1 MVNVLVT
8 GSSGFIGN
16 ALVLALRERGYNV
29 KGTVRETNKTSN
41 PKSKSI
47 FYCNINSE
55 TDWSKILIDIDCVI
69 HCAGQNTDVSHN
81 KKKNYESYK
90 EVNIDG
96 TKNLAYQ
103 SAKLG
108 VKRFIFL
115 STAKIILLPKDNKAI
130 HKDHLYEF
138 SKFEGENEL
147 KKISK
152 GTNLEVTIIRP
163 PIVYGAGVKGNFNRL
178 IKLIKKGIPLPLGLV
193 KNKRSFIGL
202 DNLLDIIIK
211 SINHPKAAGQTF
223 FVSDENDL
231 STVEI
236 ITKISKAMNKPVKIL
251 SLNLFLIK
259 IFGSLIGR
267 STDIDKLINSFQVD
281 ISLTKK
287 LLNWAPPYTV
297 SQGIEK
303 MINNLQSKSSDD

>member
-1 MVNVLVT
+1 M
-8 GSSGFIGN
+8 
-16 ALVLALRERGYNV
+16 
-29 KGTVRETNKTSN
+29 
-41 PKSKSI
+41 
-47 FYCNINSE
+47 
-55 TDWSKILIDIDCVI
+55 
-69 HCAGQNTDVSHN
+69 
-81 KKKNYESYK
+81 
-90 EVNIDG
+90 
-96 TKNLAYQ
+96 
-103 SAKLG
+103 G

-211 SINHPKAAGQTF
+211 SINHPKAT
-223 FVSDENDL
+223 D
-231 STVEI
+231 
-236 ITKISKAMNKPVKIL
+236 KP
-251 SLNLFLIK
+251 FLLVMKMICQ
-259 IFGSLIGR
+259 LW
-267 STDIDKLINSFQVD
+267 
-281 ISLTKK
+281 K
-287 LLNWAPPYTV
+287 LL
-297 SQGIEK
+297 Q
-303 MINNLQSKSSDD
+303 NL